1 MKETMKK
8 SKYYLLLLLIVP
20 CMLLFTACSNSKV
33 SVVSIT
39 KIDETETT
47 ETYSILYSDG
57 STNNFE
63 MDKDEKSDNGMDIY
77 ELAIK
82 YGYEGTFWDFMED
95 YLSFDSGS
103 DVTTAVSKALPSS
116 VSVVSDFVA
125 TVIGYRPTIYG
136 LEAYTYEQEYQ
147 SAGSGVIYSL
157 DKDNGNAYIIT
168 NYHVVYDVNSNDDD
182 KISDNITIYLYGMEN
197 EESAINVD
205 YVGGSMMYD
214 IAVLKVENSDILK
227 NSIATSVTVADSD
240 DVIVGQTAIAV
251 GNPEALGI
259 SATSGVVSVDSEYIT
274 MTASDD
280 ETPVTFRVMRI
291 DTAINGGNSG
301 GGLFND
307 DGELIGI
314 VNAKVVKSDIDNI
327 SYAIPSAIA
336 TAVADNIIDNGSVK
350 LFDLG
355 ASVSG
360 TNSKAIYDGELLAVR
375 ISEDVSVTSVE
386 AGSIASKMG
395 LSSGDIIK
403 SIRIDEAV
411 NVDRA
416 YEFVDELL
424 DIRSGDT
431 IAITI
436 LRDGEEVIK
445 GYSVTDDDFIQVA

>member
-1 MKETMKK
+1 M
-8 SKYYLLLLLIVP
+8 
-20 CMLLFTACSNSKV
+20 
-33 SVVSIT
+33 
-39 KIDETETT
+39 
-47 ETYSILYSDG
+47 
-57 STNNFE
+57 
-63 MDKDEKSDNGMDIY
+63 
-77 ELAIK
+77 
-82 YGYEGTFWDFMED
+82 
-95 YLSFDSGS
+95 
-103 DVTTAVSKALPSS
+103 
-116 VSVVSDFVA
+116 
-125 TVIGYRPTIYG
+125 
-136 LEAYTYEQEYQ
+136 
-147 SAGSGVIYSL
+147 
-157 DKDNGNAYIIT
+157 
-168 NYHVVYDVNSNDDD
+168 
-182 KISDNITIYLYGMEN
+182 
-197 EESAINVD
+197 
-205 YVGGSMMYD
+205 
-214 IAVLKVENSDILK
+214 LKVENNDILK
-227 NSIATSVTVADSD
+227 NSIAKSVTVADSD

-403 SIRIDEAV
+403 SIRIDEDV
-411 NVDRA
+411 NVDRV